1 MKILIIIIAVITLFF
16 LVKISKSVK
25 EKTKNSNNMILCKMC
40 GYHVPYQD
48 LCDTK
53 KDVDECPNKNER

>member
-1 MKILIIIIAVITLFF
+1 MKFLIIIIAVITLFC
-16 LVKISKSVK
+16 LVKISKSMK

-40 GYHVPYQD
+40 GYHVPCQD

-53 KDVDECPNKNER
+53 KHYEQ